1 MSHFF
6 SLRLRIYLLLGLLAA
21 TNLTGGTIT
30 AWYSSRMSQILSS
43 IIEKDVASLRVA
55 EELEIALINQK
66 GFVSYYFLD
75 GDPNWLRQ
83 LGQYRQIFKDRL
95 EKTREYIDGERQKE
109 VLDKIEREYLVYID
123 AKDRVIECYKI
134 EDGKACA
141 ASHQK
146 ARDHFFKTLQL
157 CEDYK
162 NIHVQRMLDAKKE
175 SEIRAAELR
184 ATVYFGVL
192 TGFVLSLFLA
202 FVLITQILGPVQ
214 ELTRETE
221 TGRSEPPADAKNEI
235 QALSQSVRGLIKDA
249 GQTHKELRKSREFM
263 AQSEKMVMVGKLAAG
278 TAHSIRNPL
287 TSVKMRLFSLS
298 RSLELTETQQEDFD
312 VISEEIR
319 HVDTIVQNF
328 LEFSR
333 PPRLKMQNTSP
344 SVVVDNA
351 VQLLAHRLKSH
362 DVEVKVVRECLLPEI
377 NLDPEQLKEV
387 LANLMINAC
396 EALGHSGTIVV
407 EEENLQDEHLGKA
420 AVIKISDNGPG
431 IPASIREKIFDP
443 FFTTKDEGTG
453 LGLSIAMRIVEEH
466 DGILEVGESEE
477 GGAKFTITIPISR
490 RNDQ

>member
-30 AWYSSRMSQILSS
+30 AWYSSRMSQILTSV
-43 IIEKDVASLRVA
+43 IERDVASLRVA

-75 GDPNWLRQ
+75 RDPNWLRQ
-83 LGQYRQIFKDRL
+83 LGQYRQIFKERL
-95 EKTREYIDGERQKE
+95 DKTREYIDDERQE
-109 VLDKIEREYLVYID
+109 EILDKIEREYLVYIE
-123 AKDRVIECYKI
+123 AKDRVIECYKN

-146 ARDHFFKTLQL
+146 ARDHFFRTLEL
-157 CEDYK
+157 CEEYK
-162 NIHVQRMLDAKKE
+162 KIHVQRMLDARRE
-175 SEIRAAELR
+175 SEIRASELR

-192 TGFVLSLFLA
+192 IGFLLSLFLA
-202 FVLITQILGPVQ
+202 IVLVTHILGPVR

-249 GQTHKELRKSREFM
+249 GQTHRELRKSREYM

-298 RSLELTETQQEDFD
+298 RTLDLTETQQEDFD

-344 SVVVDNA
+344 STVVDNA

-396 EALGHSGTIVV
+396 EALSHSGTIVV
-407 EEENLQDEHLGKA
+407 EEETLRDEHSGKA
-420 AVIKISDNGPG
+420 AVLRISDNGP
-431 IPASIREKIFDP
+431 ASPHP
-443 FFTTKDEGTG
+443 FGRKSSTPFSPPRTKGPG
-453 LGLSIAMRIVEEH
+453 WG
-466 DGILEVGESEE
+466 
-477 GGAKFTITIPISR
+477 
-490 RNDQ
+490 